1 MTADVRGCRMASQ
14 GSGYWNVIKTA
25 NFVFLMELV
34 ISNIYFP
41 LLKEY
46 IAR

>member
-1 MTADVRGCRMASQ
+1 MIADLRVCRTASQ
-14 GSGYWNVIKTA
+14 EGGYCNVIKIA

-34 ISNIYFP
+34 IGNIYFP
-41 LLKEY
+41 LLKWY